1 MPLRVVVQADHA
13 LVESLAEQTDRFIL
27 SPVESNLEIAARVAQ
42 ADVIVVDVT
51 RNPAHALAEM
61 KNLQL
66 KRPLLALANKEQVG
80 DALAAGAQAVLPRE
94 ISAAKLEVAIAAVQK
109 GLTVSEPG
117 WLHAG
122 TERGHTGIESGHA
135 VDDNLTPREHEV
147 LVLLAEGLSNKQIA
161 GRLSI
166 SEHTAKFHV
175 NSILQKMNAQKRVE
189 AVVRA
194 DATVASVSAASKLRP
209 GVSTTLP
216 PVMSA
221 IHEAN
226 WAAP

>member
-1 MPLRVVVQADHA
+1 MRGLPPQIMPLRVVVQADHS

-51 RNPAHALAEM
+51 RNSVHALAEM

-66 KRPLLALANKEQVG
+66 KRPLLALATKDQVAE
-80 DALAAGAQAVLPRE
+80 ALAAGAQAVIARDS
-94 ISAAKLEVAIAAVQK
+94 SAAKLEAAIAAVQK
-109 GLTVSEPG
+109 GLTVTEPG
-117 WLHAG
+117 WLGAAAQSPV
-122 TERGHTGIESGHA
+122 ESGKN

-147 LVLLAEGLSNKQIA
+147 LILLAEGLSNKQIA
-161 GRLSI
+161 GKLTI

-175 NSILQKMNAQKRVE
+175 NSILQKMDAQKRVE

-194 DATVASVSAASKLRP
+194 ARRGLI
-209 GVSTTLP
+209 TL
-216 PVMSA
+216 
-221 IHEAN
+221 
-226 WAAP
+226 

>member
-1 MPLRVVVQADHA
+1 MRGLPPQIMPLRVVVQADHS

-66 KRPLLALANKEQVG
+66 KRPLLALANKDQVG
-80 DALAAGAQAVLPRE
+80 EALAAGAQAVIARDS
-94 ISAAKLEVAIAAVQK
+94 SAAKLEVAIAAVQK
-109 GLTVSEPG
+109 GLTVTEPG
-117 WLHAG
+117 WLGPASHV
-122 TERGHTGIESGHA
+122 TIETGKN

-147 LVLLAEGLSNKQIA
+147 LILLAEGLSNKQIA
-161 GRLSI
+161 AKLTI

-175 NSILQKMNAQKRVE
+175 NSILQKMDAQKRVE

-194 DATVASVSAASKLRP
+194 ARRGLIN
-209 GVSTTLP
+209 L
-216 PVMSA
+216 
-221 IHEAN
+221 
-226 WAAP
+226 

>member
-1 MPLRVVVQADHA
+1 MRGLPPQIMPLRVVVQADHS

-66 KRPLLALANKEQVG
+66 KRPLLALANKEQVA
-80 DALAAGAQAVLPRE
+80 DALAAGAQAVIARDS
-94 ISAAKLEVAIAAVQK
+94 SAAKLEVAIAAVQK
-109 GLTVSEPG
+109 GLMVTEPG
-117 WLHAG
+117 WLGAAS
-122 TERGHTGIESGHA
+122 HTSTVESGKN

-147 LVLLAEGLSNKQIA
+147 LILLAEGLSNKQIA
-161 GRLSI
+161 AKLTI

-175 NSILQKMNAQKRVE
+175 NSILQKMDAQKRVE

-194 DATVASVSAASKLRP
+194 ARRGLIN
-209 GVSTTLP
+209 L
-216 PVMSA
+216 
-221 IHEAN
+221 
-226 WAAP
+226 